1 MLNKNFPTINSI
13 DRKVETELKNNNLNL
28 PSFFNSVNLFC
39 DGCSSDD
46 ISESIDGYVC
56 RNCGLIIDV
65 PIFRHNSPYNQDSV
79 QVYSNELKKT
89 TKLGTNLE
97 RISNSRSY
105 EFQRMSKMQNI
116 SNEYENFVLH
126 LANSEFNRILTAL
139 HLPNSLKNDCIS
151 IFRIVWKNL
160 KKGTKGRSA
169 EKLAPVIL
177 FMVLKVKT
185 INFDVSSFMNIL
197 NVNKND
203 FKEILIET
211 VRYYPAYAK
220 RERKPLILKKV
231 NEICEFFNFDKD
243 FIILANVILQKFWPH
258 IKNTKDDVIAGVIS
272 ALVVI
277 VKEIRSVSISR
288 ICDKIGIK
296 MSTINYQVKN
306 HIFGKKKNA
315 GFRSLINSSNL
326 IRDIVK
332 CFVFNALIVEPETTQ
347 DISDENEIK
356 ESNNSEIIFLNLNN
370 NKEHH
375 FKISL
380 EDFRDIFPYS
390 FHSEPLKLTVNRY
403 PLNFSTDYENNADK
417 NKINILKLKSRE
429 KFPYRKKS
437 GKGPPFT
444 NY

>member
-1 MLNKNFPTINSI
+1 MLYKNFPL
-13 DRKVETELKNNNLNL
+13 D
-28 PSFFNSVNLFC
+28 FNSVNLLC
-39 DGCSSDD
+39 DGCRSDD

-65 PIFRHNSPYNQDSV
+65 PIFKYNSPYNQDSV

-97 RISNSRSY
+97 RSSHSRSY

-116 SNEYENFVLH
+116 SNEYENFVLS

-160 KKGTKGRSA
+160 KKGTKARSA

-185 INFDVSSFMNIL
+185 INFDIPYLMNIL
-197 NVNKND
+197 NVEKND
-203 FKEILIET
+203 FKEILIDA
-211 VRYYPAYAK
+211 VCYYPAYAK
-220 RERKPLILKKV
+220 RDRKPLILKKV
-231 NEICEFFNFDKD
+231 NEICDFFNFEKD
-243 FIILANVILQKFWPH
+243 FMILANIILQKFWPY

-272 ALVVI
+272 TLAVI
-277 VKEIRSVSISR
+277 VKDISSVSISR

-306 HIFGKKKNA
+306 HIFGKKKIA

-326 IRDIVK
+326 IKELVK
-332 CFVFNALIVEPETTQ
+332 CFVFDALIVKSENTQ
-347 DISDENEIK
+347 DISVENDIK
-356 ESNNSEIIFLNLNN
+356 ESNKSEIIIIDLKND
-370 NKEHH
+370 KEHH
-375 FKISL
+375 FNISL
-380 EDFRDIFPYS
+380 EDFRDLIPFN
-390 FHSEPLKLTVNRY
+390 FQSEPLKLTVNSY
-403 PLNFSTDYENNADK
+403 PLNFLMEYKIKSAK
-417 NKINILKLKSRE
+417 NDIHILKSKKRE
-429 KFPYRKKS
+429 KFLYSKKS
-437 GKGPPFT
+437 GKGPPILNF
-444 NY
+444 